1 VKPLLK
7 GFTFFSQI
15 ISTHLLTVLTMG
27 VILHLEQGKQK
38 HPDNSKVTIT
48 AQQDA
53 YYKGGMTYDDVP

>member
-1 VKPLLK
+1 
-7 GFTFFSQI
+7 
-15 ISTHLLTVLTMG
+15 MG